1 MIQIKIKF
9 FSLLIDFLGIS
20 ELDISLN
27 DNSSVKDL
35 FGKLSQDF
43 GKKFENII
51 LTPQK
56 TLNKFVIL
64 ALNGKDIRS
73 SDYFNIIL
81 QNGDE
86 INFLPAIAGG

>member
-1 MIQIKIKF
+1 M
-9 FSLLIDFLGIS
+9 DFLGVS
-20 ELDISLN
+20 ELELLLN
-27 DNSSVKDL
+27 DNSSIKDL
-35 FGKLSQDF
+35 FGRLTQDF

-51 LTPQK
+51 ITPQK
-56 TLNKFVIL
+56 TLNKFIIL